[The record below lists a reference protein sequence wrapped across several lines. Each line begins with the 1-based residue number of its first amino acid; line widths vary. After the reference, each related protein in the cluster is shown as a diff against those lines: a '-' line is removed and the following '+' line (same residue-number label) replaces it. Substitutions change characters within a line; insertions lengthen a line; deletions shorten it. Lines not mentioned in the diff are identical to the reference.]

1 MSVIDPIP
9 GAYGGSTD
17 LYLVDGNYYRTGKD
31 SFGMSTYAQQL
42 TGRPSNPEVPIQMDA
57 QEFSNISGNWTWLDP
72 ARTPDADL
80 RTFMGSVDTAII
92 GLGPL
97 AAQDPSVRRMLAGI
111 PQGEFL
117 GPDGEIDL
125 LKLQTAYR
133 QTDYYNSTTNK
144 ARLWAQSSDA
154 ERTVQ
159 VANELSTIAELWRL
173 YTGQNVTL
181 PDTMAGLDD
190 NPVFK
195 GWRDQAYSLAQGN
208 INQATLLN
216 KWLHP
221 LAEQIEGSP
230 WSRRLLEEERA
241 GKQEV
246 IDLETKKGEI
256 RDVGNRYGLSLS
268 NEMLAKYGNDIINN
282 DLSDE
287 ELEEKLDAQ
296 SLTLYPNKPIG
307 MDWVTYSDPWRRA
320 HATLYETSM
329 PDHTDKDLAKALQDG
344 LSVSDYETS
353 IRKTNRWLGTEN
365 ARDSLI
371 SELSMAGRRMGFG

>member
-1 MSVIDPIP
+1 MVGEHFNLYNESET
-9 GAYGGSTD
+9 STS
-17 LYLVDGNYYRTGKD
+17 LYLVNGEYFTTISLSNGTTIAQKQVGLPAGEIPQVVDEDLWSSISNNWSFVDEAKASNQDIRLTADVFESILYKLGSQALAHPSVTAWLSDNATGK
-31 SFGMSTYAQQL
+31 FGI
-42 TGRPSNPEVPIQMDA
+42 GE
-57 QEFSNISGNWTWLDP
+57 NWDE
-72 ARTPDADL
+72 
-80 RTFMGSVDTAII
+80 
-92 GLGPL
+92 L
-97 AAQDPSVRRMLAGI
+97 AAINAFRATPYFNDTT
-111 PQGEFL
+111 E
-117 GPDGEIDL
+117 
-125 LKLQTAYR
+125 R
-133 QTDYYNSTTNK
+133 Q
-144 ARLWAQSSDA
+144 RVWATSSEA
-154 ERTVQ
+154 ERAVQ
-159 VANELSTIAELWRL
+159 VQNSLGSIAELWRV
-173 YTGQNVTL
+173 YTGENLVLPETIGELQND
-181 PDTMAGLDD
+181 PQ
-190 NPVFK
+190 FK
-195 GWRDQAYSLAQGN
+195 GWYNRAIDLAQGT
-208 INQATLLN
+208 ISQTRLLN
-216 KWLHP
+216 QWLQP

-230 WSRRLLEEERA
+230 WNRRLLQEERA

-296 SLTLYPNKPIG
+296 SLTLYPNKPTG

-365 ARDSLI
+365 ARDSMI
-371 SELSMAGRRMGFG
+371 TELSMAGRRMGF

>member
-1 MSVIDPIP
+1 MSFVEPVP
-9 GAYGGSTD
+9 GASYLEPSTD
-17 LYLVDGNYYRTGKD
+17 LYLVDGKYYRSVTDGLGV
-31 SFGMSTYAQQL
+31 STFGQELFAA
-42 TGRPSNPEVPIQMDA
+42 PSNEVPQQIDSETFQ
-57 QEFSNISGNWTWLDP
+57 SLSGTWTWLKP
-72 ARTPDADL
+72 AAQGVDL
-80 RTFMGSVDTAII
+80 RDNMSIVNSFQI
-92 GLGPL
+92 GMGPL
-97 AAQDPSVRRMLAGI
+97 AAGNASIQGVMAQILQGDYGI
-111 PQGEFL
+111 GEQFREL
-117 GPDGEIDL
+117 DFIN
-125 LKLQTAYR
+125 AYR
-133 QTDYYNSTTNK
+133 NTDYFNNTTNK
-144 ARLWAQSSDA
+144 QKTWSGSSAA
-154 ERTVQ
+154 ERQVQ
-159 VANELSTIAELWRL
+159 VANELGVITELWRI
-173 YTGQNVTL
+173 YTGQNLQL
-181 PDTMAGLDD
+181 PQTTAELSQ

-195 GWRDQAYSLAQGN
+195 GWLTKAEQLAQGTISQN
-208 INQATLLN
+208 RLLN
-216 KWLHP
+216 QWLQP
-221 LAEQIEGSP
+221 LAEQIDGSP

-268 NEMLAKYGNDIINN
+268 NEMISKYGNDIINN

-320 HATLYETSM
+320 HATLYETAM

-365 ARDSLI
+365 ARDSMI
-371 SELSMAGRRMGFG
+371 SELSMAGRRMGF